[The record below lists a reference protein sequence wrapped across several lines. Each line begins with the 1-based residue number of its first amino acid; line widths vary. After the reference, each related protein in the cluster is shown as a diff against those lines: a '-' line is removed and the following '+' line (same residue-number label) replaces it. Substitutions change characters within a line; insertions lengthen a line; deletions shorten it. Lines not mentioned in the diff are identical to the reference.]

1 MITIVKRQS
10 NDKQATIKR
19 QSNDN
24 NITKITKKQVII
36 HTLSAR
42 VRKIFFPRL
51 SGMNL
56 GEKQSE

>member
-10 NDKQATIKR
+10 NDNQATIKR

-36 HTLSAR
+36 LHLHPR
-42 VRKIFFPRL
+42 VKKKILGRKKTKNGKALRL
-51 SGMNL
+51 
-56 GEKQSE
+56 

>member
-36 HTLSAR
+36 HTLGAR
-42 VRKIFFPRL
+42 VRRNFSMRL
-51 SGMNL
+51 LRTRL
-56 GEKQSE
+56 GEKQSA